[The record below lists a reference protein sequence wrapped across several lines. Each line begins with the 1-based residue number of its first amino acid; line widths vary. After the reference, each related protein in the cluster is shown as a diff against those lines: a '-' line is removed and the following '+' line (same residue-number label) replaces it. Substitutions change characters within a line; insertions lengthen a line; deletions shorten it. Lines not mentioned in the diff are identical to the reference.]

1 MSGTKLPGHD
11 EFVDLLKSQT
21 NLSRDTEWRGRR
33 RSQLL
38 ETIPDPY
45 QDSLHDILVHTR
57 DEQIEHDN
65 SKGEEAHTRI
75 LASLV
80 PDEILEFID
89 DLSIRPYES
98 AFLFGDISGK
108 YKHHS
113 PDVYIRQ
120 RPDRSPKIG
129 TRLLSRFKYDIHK
142 ISG

>member
-1 MSGTKLPGHD
+1 MPLSYVQQLRCTAHAQPACDPLHLLLVHFFLKIILGMRGTKLPGHD

-38 ETIPDPY
+38 ETVPDPY
-45 QDSLHDILVHTR
+45 QDSLHDILVQTR

-108 YKHHS
+108 
-113 PDVYIRQ
+113 
-120 RPDRSPKIG
+120 
-129 TRLLSRFKYDIHK
+129 
-142 ISG
+142 

>member
-113 PDVYIRQ
+113 PTFISVNVL
-120 RPDRSPKIG
+120 RSPKIC
-129 TRLLSRFKYDIHK
+129 TLLLRRFKDDIHK